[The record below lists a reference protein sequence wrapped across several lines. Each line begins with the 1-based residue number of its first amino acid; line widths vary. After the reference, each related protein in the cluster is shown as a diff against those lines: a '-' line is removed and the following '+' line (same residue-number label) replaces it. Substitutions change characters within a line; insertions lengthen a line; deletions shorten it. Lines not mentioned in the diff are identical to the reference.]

1 MEINLLGFIHRHLA
15 ISHLVLILYKHRCGD
30 THSYWSCVWEGCGG
44 GGSASVGSATE
55 PTVFTQQS
63 TRSVALQH
71 SLYQMFFGCCW
82 CQNLDIFLPFYQLE

>member
-44 GGSASVGSATE
+44 GGSASVGSATDHQCSRNSR
-55 PTVFTQQS
+55 PDRWLSNIPYTKC
-63 TRSVALQH
+63 
-71 SLYQMFFGCCW
+71 SLVVVGAKI
-82 CQNLDIFLPFYQLE
+82 LIFSYHFIN